1 MNKFFSHYNDTP
13 KHVIGLSRKNRLNPT
28 VAEEKLWS
36 MLSGKKLQGFK
47 FRRQFPIG
55 RYIVDFYNHANRL
68 IIEVDGSVHNKTKEY
83 DHNRDSILTAQ
94 GYFILRFS
102 NFEIETNLETVIQQI
117 SSHLKVPLRGI

>member
-28 VAEEKLWS
+28 VSEEKLWS
-36 MLSGKKLQGFK
+36 ILSAKKLQGFK

-68 IIEVDGSVHNKTKEY
+68 IIEADGIIHNETKEY
-83 DHNRDSILTAQ
+83 DKNRESDLTAQ
-94 GYFILRFS
+94 GYCVLRFS
-102 NFEIETNLETVIQQI
+102 NYEIETNLEKVRQQI
-117 SSHLKVPLRGI
+117 LMHLKVPLRGI